1 MTLTLNRTNH
11 HQDAAPPNVGAFLD
25 AAHIAIIHAVPADDQ
40 TPEQRKWLHHTIS
53 SHGDS
58 YRRLL
63 PGFDTFL
70 ASLTARD
77 LHWYSQFQVWANQL
91 PAEYRPIVVASLSLY
106 WPIDEDFPV
115 DEGPHQR
122 RLDAI
127 FDVMD
132 VPGSG
137 ADVQALYMGAMESLA
152 EESKNSMAAFTT
164 DCLSVFASGTTALFT
179 LSPELGQLAGS
190 GVSWIG
196 EEFNSSLG
204 AEAADSIAFPYII
217 RVIADAEGLDD
228 LVTEVDQYFRDS
240 YVEVMADIGNRRK
253 RQVSLDGLA
262 GVRRML
268 RATLEALEISM
279 PSDSDTVDIVGL
291 CLSDAR
297 ELLNLHGYEIESVE
311 DVTRPQGEGRVAWRE
326 GAWLVCQQSNRGSK
340 YIVGV
345 RKPLETIV
353 REI

>member
-40 TPEQRKWLHHTIS
+40 TPEQRKWLSHTIS

-91 PAEYRPIVVASLSLY
+91 PVEYRPIVVASLSLY

-137 ADVQALYMGAMESLA
+137 SDVQGLYLSATEYLA
-152 EESKNSMAAFTT
+152 EESKNFFASLTTDFLTGAAFG
-164 DCLSVFASGTTALFT
+164 ATTAFT
-179 LSPELGQLAGS
+179 FSPELGKLAGS
-190 GVSWIG
+190 GVSWFG
-196 EEFNSSLG
+196 EELNSG
-204 AEAADSIAFPYII
+204 VGTEFTDAIAFPYVV
-217 RVIADAEGLDD
+217 RVIADHEGVTD
-228 LVTEVDQYFRDS
+228 LVAEIDQYFVDT
-240 YVEVMADIGNRRK
+240 YLEVMAEIGDKKRRLI
-253 RQVSLDGLA
+253 SLEGLE
-262 GVRRML
+262 GMRRML
-268 RATLEALEISM
+268 KATLVELEIAM
-279 PSDSDTVDIVGL
+279 PAISDSVDIVGL
-291 CLSDAR
+291 RLSDAKA
-297 ELLNLHGYEIESVE
+297 LLELHGHVVVCEVDVARSEAEARVAFRESAWIVSKQANEGSNYTVGINKPAESV
-311 DVTRPQGEGRVAWRE
+311 V
-326 GAWLVCQQSNRGSK
+326 RG
-340 YIVGV
+340 I
-345 RKPLETIV
+345 
-353 REI
+353 